1 MVSALSRAMHSLA
14 ASISLYTSTCSTL
27 THVASEWNYI

>member
-1 MVSALSRAMHSLA
+1 MASALSRAMHSLA
-14 ASISLYTSTCSTL
+14 ASISLYTSTL